1 MGRTYRATGINLK
14 GMALGESDRL
24 LTILTKEYGL
34 IRAVASGARKHRSG
48 MAGRAGLF
56 VVNDLQISSG
66 RSLDRITQAETL
78 NSFVGLGANLG
89 KLTAAQYLAEITLLQ
104 ALSEQPQEELFLLL
118 TEHLWRLQSI
128 NGTENI
134 LAYLNH
140 GIYHLLAIA
149 GLAPQV
155 YSCCLTRQAIVPD
168 LNNAKWQVG
177 FSITGGGLVATEPV
191 LNPGLNSDQSINILS
206 NITKSV
212 KINYYLNAKELN
224 ALQKLTQVDMAPES
238 LIDHG
243 VIERIL
249 RAYVQYHFDRPIQS
263 AALIDTCFNL

>member
-24 LTILTKEYGL
+24 LTILTKEHGL
-34 IRAVASGARKHRSG
+34 IRAVASGARKHRSL

-89 KLTAAQYLAEITLLQ
+89 KLTAAQYLAEIALLQ

-118 TEHLWRLQSI
+118 TEHLLRLQSI
-128 NGTENI
+128 NHTENI

-155 YSCCLTRQAIVPD
+155 HSCCMTRQLIVPD
-168 LNNAKWQVG
+168 SSDSKWQVG
-177 FSITGGGLVATEPV
+177 FSIIGGGLVALVPESN
-191 LNPGLNSDQSINILS
+191 NPINTTS
-206 NITKSV
+206 NLTKSV
-212 KINYYLNAKELN
+212 KINYYLNAKELD
-224 ALQKLTQVDMAPES
+224 ALQKLTQVDLCLES
-238 LIDHG
+238 LIYQTSWRA
-243 VIERIL
+243 IERIL
-249 RAYVQYHFDRPIQS
+249 RAYVQYHFDQPIQS
-263 AALIDTCFNL
+263 AALIDSCFNF